1 MFEDKEEVQKAM
13 LGLKIFGGIE
23 GLDQSEEVL
32 DSTEE
37 VVTQVQQSY
46 RKCMKQIFIFIL

>member
-32 DSTEE
+32 DSPEE
-37 VVTQVQQSY
+37 VVTQVQQSD
-46 RKCMKQIFIFIL
+46 RKRMKQIFIFIL

>member
-23 GLDQSEEVL
+23 GLDQSEEAL